1 MAAQG
6 SPGVAPL
13 ASTMGRVVTAQR
25 LPYVRGLLL
34 PAGATERRRRRRRR
48 PEAAAAQ
55 FTVHTTHQGQQ
66 GAGGGAS

>member
-13 ASTMGRVVTAQR
+13 ASTMDRVVTAQR

-34 PAGATERRRRRRRR
+34 PAGATERRRRRRR

-55 FTVHTTHQGQQ
+55 FTVHTREQGVEP
-66 GAGGGAS
+66 AS